1 MGDSEQWNI
10 DDNGYYLTDYY
21 YSPAID
27 TSDWPSDTPMPEDT
41 SAKLYSE
48 DSAPLYHTVT
58 FESPTNIKLNYS
70 IGEMYAGPSV
80 LPRVGLYYN
89 YKTGEGRNYS
99 NASITVDNLGEAS
112 EINTVTSN
120 PITLTE
126 REITLENITELT
138 IRTSGRPVL
147 WVDYIQIEIL
157 E

>member
-1 MGDSEQWNI
+1 MGDPDKWTVDSNS
-10 DDNGYYLTDYY
+10 YYLTNYH

-27 TSDWPSDTPMPEDT
+27 TSNWPSDTPKPDDT

-58 FESPTNIKLNYS
+58 FESPANIKLKYA
-70 IGEMYAGPSV
+70 IGKMYAGPGVS
-80 LPRVGLYYN
+80 PSAGLYYS
-89 YKTGEGRNYS
+89 YKTADGGNHS
-99 NASITVDNLGEAS
+99 NAPITVDNLGEAS
-112 EINTVTSN
+112 EIDTVTSN

-126 REITLENITELT
+126 REIALENITELT
-138 IRTSGRPVL
+138 IQTSGRPVL